1 MNAYWSLVDNVG
13 ICVCWLHPPKNRHY
27 CLPPQHVGN
36 ILFCRPSCPLSA
48 LCWRDLSLPHSLTC
62 MRESVLASEGGNK
75 NVELIG
81 CSIHARQA
89 HGFVLSFFIN
99 LLSNSYHCHDSLCCL
114 HHRPNR
120 TSCQHHHCCPSHL
133 LPSPPSLLPLGLY
146 GPVNEGKQIV
156 SWSIKFSLTSNVLA
170 SLPLLIFTCVSSRL
184 SHHLQYLLYLNT
196 QHCLLSQT
204 LVAVAWLES
213 CPSYLCKLKYSEL
226 LENFKCFVKGH

>member
-1 MNAYWSLVDNVG
+1 MNAYWSLADNVG

-27 CLPPQHVGN
+27 CLPLQHVGN

-99 LLSNSYHCHDSLCCL
+99 VLSNSYHCHDSLCCL
-114 HHRPNR
+114 HFLGL
-120 TSCQHHHCCPSHL
+120 TGHHASTTIFVLHIFCHCCHCCC
-133 LPSPPSLLPLGLY
+133 PL
-146 GPVNEGKQIV
+146 VCMDQRMK
-156 SWSIKFSLTSNVLA
+156 
-170 SLPLLIFTCVSSRL
+170 
-184 SHHLQYLLYLNT
+184 
-196 QHCLLSQT
+196 
-204 LVAVAWLES
+204 
-213 CPSYLCKLKYSEL
+213 
-226 LENFKCFVKGH
+226 ENR